1 MCVAQGPEDKL
12 QCVYCLL
19 VQSTSAKKWSILFFV
34 LFNIQPQPQPQPQPC
49 SAAGDGM
56 MRRDESP

>member
-34 LFNIQPQPQPQPQPC
+34 IFNIQPQPQPSP
-49 SAAGDGM
+49 AAGDGM

>member
-34 LFNIQPQPQPQPQPC
+34 LFNIQPQPQP
-49 SAAGDGM
+49 
-56 MRRDESP
+56 SPALLLVTG